1 MKRIAVFGAAGVMAR
16 GIIEVLLTHA
26 KFEVVAFDV
35 VFSDPQKLKSAQD
48 ALKLALYHAKE
59 DKKLVYEGSPR
70 KVAKAFAKVVWLA
83 PDNKNLAAY
92 LLNCDAV
99 IEAVVEIESVKK
111 ELFAQIAKYANK
123 TTPLF
128 TNTSTIQI
136 KRLAEGLNDTV
147 KDRLMGLHFFNPVPL
162 MKPIE
167 GILCENPA
175 TSAGTLFT
183 AEHLAHLMGKKLLYA
198 PDAPGF
204 VVNGI
209 YIPAMKVALDE
220 MEAGAN
226 FEEMDKACTTGKWIN
241 FSPARKFV
249 ETLIG
254 EAEKMV
260 LKYKANPRLCHFSDE
275 KVKETI
281 EELMKLGTNMPA
293 GPFELGE
300 LLKSGRTE
308 AILKDTKGEEKY
320 KLRLAMGPAQFIDL
334 VGIDVAL
341 DCVKSIAAQ
350 EPERGWKEPKILVN
364 MKNAGK
370 LGRKSGEGFYK
381 YGSRVDIEYPDGPD
395 GEYAKIT
402 FGEGK
407 RNTLSMDVVKKLRDA
422 FEELKKKPNLK
433 AVFLQSK
440 GRNFSTGADINSF
453 PLCLMDA
460 EALRIS
466 ISEGKNLIENIANSP
481 SPVIAV
487 VEGYAL
493 GGGYELALACD
504 YIVAQEKAEV
514 GLPEVGLGILPGWGG
529 TQRLPR
535 RAGLWK
541 ALDMILNAKIVNAEA
556 PWVDI
561 ALKKEELVWENLKK
575 IAESAKKREFKH
587 LSYSLFES
595 CRLRLMQFKMCL
607 ARGQLPESAFLAFAA
622 VRDGNTKDL
631 ATGLAHE
638 WDAIFAAFK
647 TKDAE
652 EGVRHFLETGKH
664 KFKKPLD

>member
-16 GIIEVLLTHA
+16 GIIEVLLTHTNC
-26 KFEVVAFDV
+26 EVAAFDV
-35 VFSDPQKLKSAQD
+35 VFTDSQKLKDARD
-48 ALKLALYHAKE
+48 ALKLALYHAGE
-59 DKKLVYEGSPR
+59 REKKLIYEGSPQ
-70 KVAKAFAKVVWLA
+70 KVAEAFARAVWLA
-83 PDNKNLAAY
+83 PENKNLAAY
-92 LLNCDAV
+92 LPNCDAV

-111 ELFAQIAKYANK
+111 ELFAQIAKYADK
-123 TTPLF
+123 TTPIF

-136 KRLAEGLNDTV
+136 KRLAEGFGYG
-147 KDRLMGLHFFNPVPL
+147 KGFMGLHFFNPVPV

-167 GILCENPA
+167 GILYENTA
-175 TSAGTLFT
+175 VNTLFI
-183 AEHLAHLMGKKLLYA
+183 AEHLAHKMCKKLLFA
-198 PDAPGF
+198 PDTPGF

-209 YIPAMKVALDE
+209 YIPAMKVALEE
-220 MEAGAN
+220 MEAGAS
-226 FEEMDKACTTGKWIN
+226 FEEIDKACTTGKWVN
-241 FSPARKFV
+241 FPPARRFV
-249 ETLIG
+249 LALIG

-260 LKYKANPRLCHFSDE
+260 LKYKTDPRVRHFSEE
-275 KVKETI
+275 KAKETI

-293 GPFELGE
+293 GPFELKE
-300 LLKSGRTE
+300 LLASGRAE
-308 AILKDTKGEEKY
+308 EILKDPKGEEKY
-320 KLRLAMGPAQFIDL
+320 KLRLAMGPAQFMDL

-350 EPERGWKEPKILVN
+350 EPERCWREPKILVE
-364 MKNAGK
+364 MKSAGK

-381 YGSRVDIEYPDGPD
+381 YGSRVDIEYPDGSN

-402 FGEGK
+402 FGDGK
-407 RNTLSMDVVKKLRDA
+407 RNTLSIDIVKKLRDA
-422 FEELKKKPNLK
+422 FRELKNKPNLK

-466 ISEGKNLIENIANSP
+466 ISEGKNLMEDIANAP

-493 GGGYELALACD
+493 GGGYELTLACD
-504 YIVAQEKAEV
+504 YIVAQAKAEV

-541 ALDMILNAKIVNAEA
+541 ALDMIINAKIVKAES
-556 PWVDI
+556 PWVDAVI
-561 ALKKEELVWENLKK
+561 KKEEMVWENLKK
-575 IAESAKKREFKH
+575 IAESVNKREFKH

-595 CRLRLMQFKMCL
+595 CHLRLMQFKMHF
-607 ARGQLPESAFLAFAA
+607 AMGQLPESAFLAFAT
-622 VRDGNTKDL
+622 VRDGNQGDL
-631 ATGLAHE
+631 VFGLARE

-647 TKDAE
+647 TKDAQ
-652 EGVRHFLETGKH
+652 EGIKHFLETGKH
-664 KFKKPLD
+664 KFKKAD